1 MKRPTTIPALTL
13 TTGLLVGTGL
23 TLMGAS
29 SAMAADQQVNFGVPS
44 WPGITVKTEI
54 ARQLLTP
61 LGYQGKAQE
70 IGLQVIYQGLN
81 TGDVDVFLGA
91 WLPAQNPMLEPLEA
105 DGSITRLATNVTG
118 AQMTLAVPDYVYD
131 SGITAFADLD
141 AHRDEFNGEIY
152 GFGAGSAASEIL
164 NKAIADD
171 AWGLGDW
178 TLVDTSTVGMLSAA
192 KSHIANEE
200 PIVWVGWTPHWMNL
214 ELPMKYLSDSK
225 NLFGEGNGASDV
237 RTLMPSDYAEANP
250 NLVTFFNQ
258 FSFSAE
264 EQSWMI
270 KQYGQEEKAMEEVAK
285 TWIES
290 HPERVETMMDS
301 VTTQDGDPA
310 WPAVKS
316 AFSF

>member
-1 MKRPTTIPALTL
+1 MKRPMTISALTL
-13 TTGLLVGTGL
+13 TTGLLMTAGMTL
-23 TLMGAS
+23 TGAS
-29 SAMAADQQVNFGVPS
+29 VAQAADDSVTYGVPA

-54 ARQLLTP
+54 ARQLLAP

-70 IGLQVIYQGLN
+70 IGLQVIYQGLD

-91 WLPAQNPMLEPLEA
+91 WLPAQNSMLEPLEA

-131 SGITAFADLD
+131 SGITSFADLD

-164 NKAIADD
+164 NKAIEDD

-214 ELPMKYLSDSK
+214 ELPMRYLSDSK
-225 NLFGEGNGASDV
+225 DLFGEDNGASDV
-237 RTLMPSDYAEANP
+237 RTLMASDYADAHP

-270 KQYGQEEKAMEEVAK
+270 KQYGQEEQPMDAVAK
-285 TWIES
+285 KWIED
-290 HPERVETMMDS
+290 HPDRVEAMFDG

-310 WPAVKS
+310 WPAIKT
-316 AFSF
+316 AFSL